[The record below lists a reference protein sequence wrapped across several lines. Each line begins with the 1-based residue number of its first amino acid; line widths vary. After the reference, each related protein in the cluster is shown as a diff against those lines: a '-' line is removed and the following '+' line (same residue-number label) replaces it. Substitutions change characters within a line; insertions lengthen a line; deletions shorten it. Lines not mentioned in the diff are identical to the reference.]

1 MNLQQ
6 RGDLKG
12 GRLFSETI
20 GCICHRENCV
30 KEIFTW
36 QCVLRKLFLHKTLVE
51 PAWLRD
57 SFPRRDWVRSTRH
70 PSWNFGKRDQTSGPW
85 QVRRASRL
93 IWQSI
98 VHQQHPQCIPSHLTK
113 TAQKKLILITIRNS
127 FWGVFQLVPSNQ
139 LNKGK
144 IFLFLIYFYGIV
156 VQFSE
161 KQFLLALIGIVLF
174 HVDL

>member
-36 QCVLRKLFLHKTLVE
+36 QCVLRKLFLHKTSKLE
-51 PAWLRD
+51 FWKERPDLRALTSETGKQTYMTIHCPPAVPTMYPISLKLHRRNWYWLQL
-57 SFPRRDWVRSTRH
+57 
-70 PSWNFGKRDQTSGPW
+70 GM
-85 QVRRASRL
+85 
-93 IWQSI
+93 
-98 VHQQHPQCIPSHLTK
+98 
-113 TAQKKLILITIRNS
+113 NS

-144 IFLFLIYFYGIV
+144 ICLFLIYFYGII
-156 VQFSE
+156 VQLVK
-161 KQFLLALIGIVLF
+161 KQFLLSLIGIVL
-174 HVDL
+174 V